1 MLNVERWTP
10 LECTQCQPFL
20 HKIRNMSIPTGT
32 SSNAT
37 TSKCLHPYRP
47 NLNSPSSLFH
57 AVTVIRFYCLL
68 LCLESRLVPEP
79 GGILRFQSLC
89 RNLAKSHRDFIP
101 NYFWNMSHPILSIE
115 RYYCYLH
122 FANQVSLKAHSNS
135 DIYKF
140 LMPAWNYRQRALARG
155 LVLGFFPVY
164 STWTIWVHAVVSHDV
179 MHTWSFSQC
188 KLCRV
193 APKFPDSSA

>member
-101 NYFWNMSHPILSIE
+101 NYFWNMSHPISSIE

-122 FANQVSLKAHSNS
+122 FANQVSLVWRL
-135 DIYKF
+135 IVTPIF
-140 LMPAWNYRQRALARG
+140 
-155 LVLGFFPVY
+155 
-164 STWTIWVHAVVSHDV
+164 T
-179 MHTWSFSQC
+179 SFSCQPETIDSVHWHADWFLDFSQSTQHERSGC
-188 KLCRV
+188 MLLSLTTSCIRDR
-193 APKFPDSSA
+193 FPSVNCVE